1 MSARTYF
8 TMTPTPASAATT
20 PSSSLTWISILILAA
35 RIPIVTYP
43 RFLNLVEAEAGEVGM
58 VTRASFRQDVVIQ
71 PSHVGVHLEVFP
83 LL

>member
-8 TMTPTPASAATT
+8 TMTPTSTATATT
-20 PSSSLTWISILILAA
+20 PTLSLTWITILILAA
-35 RIPIVTYP
+35 WIPIVTYP
-43 RFLNLVEAEAGEVGM
+43 RFLNLVEPGEVGM